1 MIGASSSARR
11 CAHSFVTSLSTYMRD
26 LSCWRDCATL
36 PSHSVVAC
44 CAPRS
49 PLFAATLCD
58 GAASLPTD
66 HVIYLPKT
74 AGLDVLVARAK
85 RVGRAACHASE
96 ARVIWASRAPSYQR
110 GEPCHCCYEPGRMRQ
125 LCGMLGRTSATYPI
139 ERSGNWVCRAS
150 LRSAGRGIGA
160 CRYRVHHAIG
170 GLWAGTAT
178 CHRMSARAA
187 WPERQSRARAFGTS
201 SARRTRSHAA
211 GGPSSGAA

>member
-1 MIGASSSARR
+1 MPLR
-11 CAHSFVTSLSTYMRD
+11 
-26 LSCWRDCATL
+26 
-36 PSHSVVAC
+36 SHSVVAC
-44 CAPRS
+44 FAPRS
-49 PLFAATLCD
+49 LSCAVVQRRCGRCSYMSRDILAKNGRPRRPR
-58 GAASLPTD
+58 GA
-66 HVIYLPKT
+66 
-74 AGLDVLVARAK
+74 RER

-96 ARVIWASRAPSYQR
+96 ARVIGASRAPSYQH

-125 LCGMLGRTSATYPI
+125 LCGMPGRTSATYPI

-178 CHRMSARAA
+178 SHRMSARAA

>member
-1 MIGASSSARR
+1 MLTLSLRLGPRRYGTCRDAGA
-11 CAHSFVTSLSTYMRD
+11 VP
-26 LSCWRDCATL
+26 L

-44 CAPRS
+44 FAPRS
-49 PLFAATLCD
+49 LSFAPSSCV
-58 GAASLPTD
+58 GAAAARTC

-74 AGLDVLVARAK
+74 AGLDVLVARAR

-96 ARVIWASRAPSYQR
+96 ARVIWASRAPSYQH

-125 LCGMLGRTSATYPI
+125 LCGMPGRTSATYPI

-178 CHRMSARAA
+178 SHRWSARAA
-187 WPERQSRARAFGTS
+187 WPKRQSRARAFGTS